1 MYPIVDSVQIH
12 ASGNCCRTR
21 VTGVT
26 SFGIPAWGA
35 PAAAVPVT
43 AAAVPVTA
51 AAAVGMGPA
60 SPRGASETIIPR
72 IPLQVGQ

>member
-43 AAAVPVTA
+43 AAA
-51 AAAVGMGPA
+51 AVGMGPA
-60 SPRGASETIIPR
+60 HSRGASGSRSEHLGPSKLAEQG
-72 IPLQVGQ
+72 P